1 MLRGRF
7 LRTSSFRLILA
18 YVGLFGISVL
28 LLLGFI
34 YWQTAQ
40 SISRQV
46 DDTVTAEIDAL
57 TQHYRLEGL
66 PGLVELIDE
75 RTGPR
80 NLNGGLYLLADPLYR
95 PIAGNVAAWPAAAD
109 ARGRWLMFPVG
120 GDEAAF
126 GRAQATPLFGGY
138 HLLVGRD
145 TRALDHFQT
154 LMIEAMAWAFV
165 GTLLLGGGGGYILSR
180 RVLGRIDGIT
190 RGAERIMRGD
200 IAHRMPRE
208 GSDDEYD
215 RLVDTLN
222 AMLDRIE
229 ALMEGVRTVA
239 NNVAHDLR
247 SPLTRMRAD
256 LEQAVVSGGTADD
269 LRQTCERVMG
279 EADSLLVTFNALLSI
294 AEAEAGVGLTAP
306 RPVDVAALLDDVAD
320 LYGPLAEDAGLTME
334 AIGPTAGG
342 SAATDDPPKDAPT
355 AGNPPRP
362 AFLVTGSREL
372 LFQALSNL
380 VDNAIKYTPTPG
392 RVVLSVTP
400 DVARRELDLTVSD
413 SGPGIAEADRARVL
427 DRFVRLDG
435 SRTTPGNGLGLSLV
449 AAIARLHGADLRL
462 EDAAPGLRV
471 TLRLRTADSGDAES

>member
-7 LRTSSFRLILA
+7 LRTSTFRLTLS
-18 YVGLFGISVL
+18 YVGLFGFSVL

-66 PGLVELIDE
+66 TGLVELIEE

-80 NLNGGLYLLADPLYR
+80 NLNGALYLLTDPAYR
-95 PIAGNVAAWPAAAD
+95 PVAGNVAAWPAAAD
-109 ARGRWLMFPVG
+109 SRGRWLMFPIG

-126 GRAQATPLFGGY
+126 GRAQATRLPGGY

-165 GTLLLGGGGGYILSR
+165 GTLLLGGGGGYVMSR

-190 RGAERIMRGD
+190 RGTERIMRGD
-200 IAHRMPRE
+200 IAHRIPRE
-208 GSDDEYD
+208 GNDDEYD

-229 ALMEGVRTVA
+229 ALMDGVRTVA

-256 LEQAVVSGGTADD
+256 LEQAAMAGGTVED
-269 LRQTCERVMG
+269 LRRTCEAVMA
-279 EADSLLVTFNALLSI
+279 EADSLLATFNALLSI
-294 AEAEAGVGLTAP
+294 AEAEAGVGLAEP
-306 RPVDVAALLDDVAD
+306 QPVDLKALVEDVTD
-320 LYGPLAEDAGLTME
+320 LYGPLVEDAGLTMDTDL
-334 AIGPTAGG
+334 P
-342 SAATDDPPKDAPT
+342 SAPALIQ
-355 AGNPPRP
+355 GN
-362 AFLVTGSREL
+362 REL

-380 VDNAIKYTPTPG
+380 VDNAIKYTPAPG
-392 RVVLSVTP
+392 RMAIG
-400 DVARRELDLTVSD
+400 VAPAPQGDALDLVVQD
-413 SGPGIAEADRARVL
+413 SGPGIPATECARVL
-427 DRFVRLDG
+427 DRFVRLDS
-435 SRTTPGNGLGLSLV
+435 SRATPGNGLGLSLV
-449 AAIARLHGADLRL
+449 AAIARLHRAPLNL
-462 EDAAPGLRV
+462 EDAGPGLRV
-471 TLRLRTADSGDAES
+471 RLRLPAADS

>member
-7 LRTSSFRLILA
+7 LRTSTFRLTLA
-18 YVGLFGISVL
+18 YVGLFGVSVL
-28 LLLGFI
+28 ALLAFI

-46 DDTVTAEIDAL
+46 DDTVTAEVDAL

-66 PGLVELIDE
+66 PGLIDLIGE

-80 NLNGGLYLLADPLYR
+80 NLNGALYLLTDAAYR
-95 PIAGNVAAWPAAAD
+95 PLAGNLAAWPAAAD
-109 ARGRWLMFPVG
+109 ARGRWLVFPIA

-126 GRAQATPLFGGY
+126 GRAQATDLAGGH

-200 IAHRMPRE
+200 IAHRIRRE

-215 RLVDTLN
+215 RLADTLN
-222 AMLDRIE
+222 TMLDRIE
-229 ALMEGVRTVA
+229 ALMDGVRTVA
-239 NNVAHDLR
+239 DSVAHDLR

-256 LEQAVVSGGTADD
+256 LEQAVLAGGSAET
-269 LRQTCERVMG
+269 LRRTCESVMA
-279 EADSLLVTFNALLSI
+279 EADTLLVTFNALLSI
-294 AEAEAGVGLTAP
+294 AEAEAGVGLAAPQAVDLTAL
-306 RPVDVAALLDDVAD
+306 VEDVRD
-320 LYGPLAEDAGLTME
+320 LYEPLAEDAGLAME
-334 AIGPTAGG
+334 MTV
-342 SAATDDPPKDAPT
+342 
-355 AGNPPRP
+355 P
-362 AFLVTGSREL
+362 AEPCVVTGSREL

-380 VDNAIKYTPTPG
+380 VDNAIKYTPPPG
-392 RVVLSVTP
+392 RLAIVVAP
-400 DVARRELDLTVSD
+400 DRGAGTVDLWVED
-413 SGPGIAEADRARVL
+413 SGPGIPEADRRRVL

-449 AAIARLHGADLRL
+449 AAIARLHDAPLAL
-462 EDAAPGLRV
+462 EEATTGLRV
-471 TLRLRTADSGDAES
+471 RLRLAAAPARRSS